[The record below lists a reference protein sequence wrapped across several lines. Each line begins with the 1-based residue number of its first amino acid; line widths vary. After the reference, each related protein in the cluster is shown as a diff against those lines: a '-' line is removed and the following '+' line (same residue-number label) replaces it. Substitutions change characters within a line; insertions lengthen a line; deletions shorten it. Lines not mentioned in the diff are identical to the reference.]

1 MTFKVMTL
9 RINEEKAAEL
19 ATVARTDEMT
29 VSDAVRDAIAK
40 HIAFRRTDPE
50 FKKRVRELIE
60 EDNKT
65 MRRLAGEEEPQKGK

>member
-9 RINEEKAAEL
+9 RIDEQKAAEL
-19 ATVARTDEMT
+19 ATVARTDELT
-29 VSDAVRDAIAK
+29 VSDTVRDAIAK
-40 HIAFRRTDPE
+40 HIASRRTDPE

-65 MRRLAGEEEPQKGK
+65 MRRLAGEEEPQKGS